1 MSQLLTNF
9 VTAKSLYQFVNMGF
23 KLRVATFNCYGIKTS
38 LSTVY
43 ELCDNS
49 DIVFLQETLLFP
61 HELSVLST
69 AHPEFEGM
77 GVSAIDTTERIIVGR
92 PYGGVAIY

>member
-1 MSQLLTNF
+1 
-9 VTAKSLYQFVNMGF
+9 MGINLSVF
-23 KLRVATFNCYGIKTS
+23 IFNCYGSKTS

-43 ELCDNS
+43 DLCDNS

-69 AHPEFEGM
+69 APPEFEGM
-77 GVSAIDTTERIIVGR
+77 GVSAIDTTEIIIVGR
-92 PYGGVAIY
+92 PHGGVAILIRKGIL